1 MQLNVDLGVTTGAT
15 ADGSVVTAFHAQ
27 VSNQITNPAL
37 SPDGTALYR
46 RGQFTSADRTT
57 VVSVSV
63 VYVGGHNR
71 WVNNYSG
78 NNSVCEPTAM
88 LVDDLAA
95 LDAGTGLGL
104 P

>member
-15 ADGSVVTAFHAQ
+15 ADGSVVTAFYAQ

-63 VYVGGHNR
+63 VYVGGHSL
-71 WVNNYSG
+71 WVNNCCG
-78 NNSVCEPTAM
+78 NNSAARPLPCWWTA
-88 LVDDLAA
+88 
-95 LDAGTGLGL
+95 
-104 P
+104 